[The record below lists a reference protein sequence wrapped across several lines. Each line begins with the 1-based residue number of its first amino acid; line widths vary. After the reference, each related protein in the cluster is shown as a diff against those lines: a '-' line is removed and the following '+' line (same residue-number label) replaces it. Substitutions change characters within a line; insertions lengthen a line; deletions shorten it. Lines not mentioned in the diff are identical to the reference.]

1 MRTVTCIVKRPD
13 LRAWLLA
20 VVVFLTL
27 NSLTG
32 LAAQPPALPAQQD
45 EFVPIDR
52 LPSQEELPATP
63 LVMIAYATAWL
74 AILVY
79 LWSIWHRL
87 ARVEREIGDL
97 TRRVQQ
103 GGFATRPSRDQDDTG
118 RAQGALAAPAP
129 PGAER

>member
-1 MRTVTCIVKRPD
+1 MQTVTCIPERRRPK
-13 LRAWLLA
+13 AWLLA
-20 VVVFLTL
+20 FVVLLTL
-27 NSLTG
+27 NSLAG

-45 EFVPIDR
+45 EFVPIER

-87 ARVEREIGDL
+87 ARVEREIDDL

-103 GGFATRPSRDQDDTG
+103 GGFATRSSTGQNDTG
-118 RAQGALAAPAP
+118 RAQGGLAAGP
-129 PGAER
+129 PSAER